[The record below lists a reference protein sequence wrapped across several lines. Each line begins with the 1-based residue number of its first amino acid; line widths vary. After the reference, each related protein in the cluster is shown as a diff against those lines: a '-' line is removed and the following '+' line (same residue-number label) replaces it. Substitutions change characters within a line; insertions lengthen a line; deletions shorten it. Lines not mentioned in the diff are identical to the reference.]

1 MRLKSILAGAALAIT
16 AATGSLAE
24 KTKVGF
30 VYVGPVTDF
39 GWTYEH
45 DQGRKAVEAAFG
57 DKVETMY
64 VESVPEGPDSE
75 RV

>member
-1 MRLKSILAGAALAIT
+1 MKLTKLLAT
-16 AATGSLAE
+16 AAVAMGLATGAMAE

-30 VYVGPVTDF
+30 IYVGPVGDG

-57 DKVETMY
+57 DQVETVY
-64 VESVPEGPDSE
+64 
-75 RV
+75 